1 MSKSKRKLKPLF
13 SPDLEPEVRDYLADH
28 RRALVP
34 ASEPAPKRQ
43 VDLRDTT
50 GRAIFAI
57 AFAGVIDLI
66 LWNWARQFLYSVAPD
81 GLALW
86 LSVAAGVVFGLMFL
100 DVVRGKVREA
110 PERVAAREHHGQYL
124 LPEDWDEEATELM
137 IRAQAAVRAVQKS
150 EVNKEGLLDAV
161 KNDVVLPGQ
170 LWDLGRV
177 LQQQSVLRKRQAE
190 IGKGLEESQLDQ
202 ILGPQR
208 LALKMSA
215 AAMETKVERLEKYA
229 EQVRTADAVLRAQ
242 TAAAIAAEDSD
253 RYVELLATTEVVD
266 GNDLIEQLTKES
278 AEVHSE
284 LTRSLAAA
292 LEAGQ
297 TLALPTEPGP
307 GEIGRSPDSPE

>member
-1 MSKSKRKLKPLF
+1 MSKRKVKPLF
-13 SPDLEPEVRDYLADH
+13 SPDLQPEVRELLADH

-34 ASEPAPKRQ
+34 ASEPTPKRQ
-43 VDLRDTT
+43 VDLRDST
-50 GRAIFAI
+50 GRALFAI
-57 AFAGVIDLI
+57 AFAGAIDFI
-66 LWNWARQFLYSVAPD
+66 LWRWATEFLYAVAPA
-81 GLALW
+81 GLAVW
-86 LSVAAGVVFGLMFL
+86 LSVAAGVFFGLMFL
-100 DVVRGKVREA
+100 SVVRDKVREP

-161 KNDVVLPGQ
+161 KNEVVLPGQ

-177 LQQQSVLRKRQAE
+177 LQQQSVLRRRQAE
-190 IGKGLEESQLDQ
+190 LGKGIEDTQLDQ

-208 LALKMSA
+208 KALKVSA
-215 AAMETKVERLEKYA
+215 AAMEAKVERLEKYA
-229 EQVRTADAVLRAQ
+229 EQVRTADAVLRVE
-242 TAAAIAAEDSD
+242 TAAATAAEDND

-278 AEVHSE
+278 ADVHSE

-297 TLALPTEPGP
+297 TLALPGEADT
-307 GEIGRSPDSPE
+307 EIGRSPDSPT